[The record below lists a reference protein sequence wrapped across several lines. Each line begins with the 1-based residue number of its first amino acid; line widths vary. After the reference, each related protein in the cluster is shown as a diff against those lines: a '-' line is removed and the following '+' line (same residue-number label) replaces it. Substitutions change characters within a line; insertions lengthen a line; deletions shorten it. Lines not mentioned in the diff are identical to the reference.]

1 MTKKRETCFQITMS
15 QYTGGKI
22 SKHKREYCQCD
33 ATGRHLDWETENPD
47 VHSFTLTKELLGEGE
62 DFPHMIKVFV
72 IVMEDADD
80 EDADAAADEVEA

>member
-1 MTKKRETCFQITMS
+1 MTNKRETCFQITMS

-72 IVMEDADD
+72 IVEAPAAKAEED
-80 EDADAAADEVEA
+80 EAA